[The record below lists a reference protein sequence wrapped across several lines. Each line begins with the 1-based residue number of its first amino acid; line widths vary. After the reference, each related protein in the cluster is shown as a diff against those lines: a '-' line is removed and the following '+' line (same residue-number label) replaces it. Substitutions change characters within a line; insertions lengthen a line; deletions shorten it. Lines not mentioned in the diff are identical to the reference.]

1 MKSPSSFAPEVVP
14 AASPRSLLAIFLF
27 ISGAAS
33 ITCEVVWFKVLGLHA
48 GADPGTLAATLAGF
62 LGGLGLGGA
71 LISRWADRS
80 RFPLRLAAA
89 LEGLTALLVAAS
101 PSLFPAAIRLFDRFS
116 GPPLLDGSE
125 GVAIKVVSG
134 LLVLL
139 PAICMGG
146 LLPVV
151 VKASVG
157 RPASLG
163 NTTAIL
169 YGANTLGGGFGAL
182 ASGFF
187 FLPSLGIGMTL
198 MTAAAM
204 QMMVALALL
213 FLSWRRSEASPQT
226 AVHPAGGSG
235 SSLRPKI
242 LLAYAVAGSAAL
254 MAELVWTLV
263 FQTALGSSA
272 YALAAVLAVYLLGLA
287 AGSLMLRARLDRVAQ
302 PVHLLG
308 WLQVGAALALLLVI
322 PLLGQLPL
330 WVAPLSAR
338 WSSRPLM
345 LLALEVGLAGL
356 LLLPLTLLLGA
367 SFPVACRAA
376 SRGSAIALPVGWTTL
391 ANLTGAM
398 VGIAA
403 GRVAVDGFGLRR
415 TLMVAAGL
423 HAAAGLL
430 VLVQR
435 GARLPRRV
443 PAVAVVVVLAALLV
457 GRSPWDRQLLTSG
470 AYLHGPLFAAGAALG
485 GGTLSQQAHALGNI
499 VFYREASEGV
509 VAVRQAWD
517 GTLSLSVNGRT
528 EASTGA
534 DRAAQLWAAHFPGLL
549 ATDARRGLVI
559 GLASGMTLRA
569 ATRHILERI
578 DCVEISPAVVEAAAT
593 FAPATENVLHDPRV
607 NVVLGDAR
615 RWLALPG
622 APYDLIISQPSNPW
636 VAGMSN
642 LYTREFLQRARGR
655 LSPTGLLALWVQAYA
670 FDPEDFRAV
679 LGTFLEVFPD
689 ASLWEEALAGGDYF
703 LVGSASGQTPDWQRV
718 AIALERPGVRKD
730 LAPLGIDELGDLL
743 AHWVAGPRGLAEI
756 ADASHR
762 ITDDNLRLEFT
773 APLNI
778 QRRSVPEIL
787 HLLSKARA
795 HRAEL
800 DLSSLDSLTR
810 RRTLDRLVV
819 LEDRRR
825 RDRQVLDLLLAEESV
840 LESEPQLGLAA
851 TLLASGWNA
860 AAAEELER
868 LVTRRPDLGLAWL
881 LLGATQLSEPHSAAP
896 AREALA
902 QAAVLRPRD
911 PTAWNLLGRALVMQG
926 EHSAARRTFDRA
938 LDLRPRFP
946 EALNNR
952 GALALQEGRPAE
964 ALLDLER
971 AVKLE
976 PSSAPLRVNLGL
988 ALRRL
993 GRRKDS
999 ERIYR
1004 EGLDLDPENPDL
1016 HYNLAT
1022 LALDQERPQVALE
1035 HYRLAA
1041 KMGGTDALTERG
1053 QGLALLA
1060 LGRTLE
1066 AATHLQRSLIL
1077 DPEQPDLTRV
1087 LRSLTPTPLK

>member
-1 MKSPSSFAPEVVP
+1 MKPPSSFAPVAIP
-14 AASPRSLLAIFLF
+14 AASSRSLLAIFLF
-27 ISGAAS
+27 VSGAAS
-33 ITCEVVWFKVLGLHA
+33 ITCEVVWFKLLGLHA

-71 LISRWADRS
+71 LISGWADRS
-80 RFPLRLAAA
+80 RVPLRLAAA

-101 PSLFPAAIRLFDRFS
+101 PALFPAAIRLFDRLGTS
-116 GPPLLDGSE
+116 PLLDGSE
-125 GVAIKVVSG
+125 GVAIKLVSA

-146 LLPVV
+146 SLPVLV
-151 VKASVG
+151 RAAVG
-157 RPASLG
+157 RPSSLG
-163 NTTAIL
+163 SATAVL

-187 FLPSLGIGMTL
+187 LLPSLGIGMTL

-204 QMMVALALL
+204 QALVALALL
-213 FLSWRRSEASPQT
+213 LLSWRPGEASPQR
-226 AVHPAGGSG
+226 AIHPSGGSG
-235 SSLRPKI
+235 LSLRPKI

-263 FQTALGSSA
+263 FQSALGSSA

-287 AGSLMLRARLDRVAQ
+287 AGSFMSRARLDRVAQ

-322 PLLGQLPL
+322 PLLGRLPL

-338 WSSRPLM
+338 WSSHPLT
-345 LLALEVGLAGL
+345 LLALEAGLAGL
-356 LLLPLTLLLGA
+356 LLLPLSLLLGA

-391 ANLTGAM
+391 ANLAGAI

-403 GRVAVDGFGLRR
+403 GRVAVDGLGLRR
-415 TLMVAAGL
+415 TLILAAGL
-423 HAAAGLL
+423 HAAAGLF
-430 VLVQR
+430 VLIQR
-435 GARLPRRV
+435 GTRLPRRV
-443 PAVAVVVVLAALLV
+443 PAMAAVSVLAVFLI
-457 GRSPWDRQLLTSG
+457 GRWPWDPQLLTSG

-485 GGTLSQQAHALGNI
+485 GGTLSQQAHALGDLR
-499 VFYREASEGV
+499 FYREASEGV

-528 EASTGA
+528 EASTGV
-534 DRAAQLWAAHFPGLL
+534 DRAAQLWAAHFAGLL
-549 ATDARRGLVI
+549 APDARRGLVI
-559 GLASGMTLRA
+559 GLASGMTLGA
-569 ATRHILERI
+569 AARHPMERI
-578 DCVEISPAVVEAAAT
+578 DCVEISPTVVEAAAT
-593 FAPATENVLHDPRV
+593 FAPITENVLHDPRV
-607 NVVLGDAR
+607 KVILGDAR

-622 APYDLIISQPSNPW
+622 EPYDLIISQPSNPW

-655 LSPTGLLALWVQAYA
+655 LSPTGLLVLWVQAYA

-703 LVGSASGQTPDWQRV
+703 LIGSASGQTPDWQRV
-718 AIALERPGVRKD
+718 ASALERPGVRED
-730 LAPLGIDELGDLL
+730 LVPLGVGELGDFL

-756 ADASHR
+756 ADASLL

-773 APLNI
+773 APLNM

-787 HLLSKARA
+787 HLLEKARA
-795 HRAEL
+795 RRAGL
-800 DLSSLDSLTR
+800 DLSSLDALTR
-810 RRTLDRLVV
+810 RRTLDRLAV
-819 LEDRRR
+819 LDDRRR
-825 RDRQVLDLLLAEESV
+825 RDRQILDLLLAEESV
-840 LESEPQLGLAA
+840 LESEPQLHLAA
-851 TLLASGWNA
+851 TLLASGWSA

-868 LVTRRPDLGLAWL
+868 LVARRPGLGLAWL
-881 LLGATQLSEPHSAAP
+881 LLGATQLSVPHSSAP

-902 QAAVLRPRD
+902 QAAALRPRD

-926 EHSAARRTFDRA
+926 EHSAARRAFDRA
-938 LDLRPRFP
+938 LDLRARFP

-964 ALLDLER
+964 ALVDLER
-971 AVKLE
+971 AVELE
-976 PSSAPLRVNLGL
+976 PSSAALRVNLGL

-993 GRRKDS
+993 GRREDS

-1004 EGLDLDPENPDL
+1004 EGLALDPKHPDL
-1016 HYNLAT
+1016 NYNLAT
-1022 LALDQERPQVALE
+1022 LALDQGRPQVALE

-1041 KMGGTDALTERG
+1041 QAGGEDALTERG
-1053 QGLALLA
+1053 QGLSLLA
-1060 LGRTLE
+1060 LGRSHE

-1077 DPEQPDLTRV
+1077 DPEQPSLTRV
-1087 LRSLTPTPLK
+1087 LRSLAPPPVR